1 MCRLLG
7 YLGPTL
13 RLGHLVE
20 STPHS
25 LQRQSY
31 AAREMRGAVVN
42 ADGWGA
48 GWYLGTDAH
57 EPEGLRL
64 GPAQLVSGQS
74 GRERPADDLA
84 AAELEPCIYR
94 STLPIWADVN
104 RSELGRAV
112 RSHCIVAAVRSAT
125 DPLSVAA
132 ANTQPFRFDR
142 LLYAHN
148 GFIDGLDGR
157 LRRELAGSLSDV
169 AYGVISGNTDSELIF
184 ARLVDA
190 WLAGPDDEQ
199 RLARATTATVRTL
212 LNLCEAARRRA
223 LFTLLVSDGRELIA
237 VRAASN
243 EQAPSLYLR
252 KNHAAWLASEPLDDE
267 PGWQPVPEGAVV
279 AARAD
284 APPRIEAL
292 A

>member
-20 STPHS
+20 SAPHS
-25 LQRQSY
+25 LERQSY
-31 AAREMRGAVVN
+31 APREMRGAIVN

-48 GWYLGTDAH
+48 GWYLAGDGR
-57 EPEGLRL
+57 EPNVG
-64 GPAQLVSGQS
+64 QLAPERVAS
-74 GRERPADDLA
+74 GRAVPDD
-84 AAELEPCIYR
+84 EPCVYR

-132 ANTQPFRFDR
+132 ANTQPFRFQR
-142 LLYAHN
+142 LLFVHN
-148 GFIDGLDGR
+148 GFIEGLDGR
-157 LRRELAGSLSDV
+157 LRRELLGTLSDT
-169 AYGVISGNTDSELIF
+169 AYGLIRGNTDSELVF

-190 WLAGPDDEQ
+190 WLAGRTNER
-199 RLARATTATVRTL
+199 RLAVATASTVQL
-212 LNLCEAARRRA
+212 LSSLCDGAHRRA
-223 LFTLLVSDGRELIA
+223 LFTLLVSDGHELVA

-243 EQAPSLYLR
+243 DQAPSLYVR
-252 KNHAAWLASEPLDDE
+252 KNHAAWIASEPLDDE
-267 PGWQPVPEGAVV
+267 PGWEPIPERSLVV
-279 AARAD
+279 AQAD
-284 APPRIEAL
+284 APHRIEAL